1 MLYKFNINYAI
12 IPRLFKINPLLNS
25 EDNIFQILCTKM
37 KHNQYGTGHFF
48 KVQNLYS
55 ESKQGPSDFQTIYL
69 HLLYNVI
76 HATHE

>member
-1 MLYKFNINYAI
+1 MQYKFNINYAI
-12 IPRLFKINPLLNS
+12 ITRLFNINPLLNI
-25 EDNIFQILCTKM
+25 EDTIFQTLCTKM

-48 KVQNLYS
+48 MVQNLLS
-55 ESKQGPSDFQTIYL
+55 ESKQGISDFQSNYL

>member
-12 IPRLFKINPLLNS
+12 INIELKIRLLLNIQ
-25 EDNIFQILCTKM
+25 NIIFQILCTKM

-76 HATHE
+76 LATHE